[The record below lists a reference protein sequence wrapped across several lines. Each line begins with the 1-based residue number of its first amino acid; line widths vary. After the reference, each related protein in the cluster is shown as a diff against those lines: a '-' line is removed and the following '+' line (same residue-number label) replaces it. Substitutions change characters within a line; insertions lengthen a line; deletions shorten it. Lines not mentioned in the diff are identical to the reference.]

1 MAALLPTIYFA
12 RRPLTPR
19 SGSSQLP
26 IWNVARFRFTGLC
39 RDTVKPGPIQT
50 QHAIGLLSPLTL
62 LQELLALLFHA
73 APLRYAI

>member
-1 MAALLPTIYFA
+1 MAALLPQQSILRA
-12 RRPLTPR
+12 VLC

-62 LQELLALLFHA
+62 LQQLLAFLFHV